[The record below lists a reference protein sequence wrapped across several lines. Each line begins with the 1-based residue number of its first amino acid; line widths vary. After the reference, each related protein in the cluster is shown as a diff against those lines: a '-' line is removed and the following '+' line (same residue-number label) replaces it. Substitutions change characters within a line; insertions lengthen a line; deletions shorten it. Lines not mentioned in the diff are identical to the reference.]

1 MSNYRRLEV
10 WKAAH
15 QMTLQVYRDTIRFP
29 SDERFGLTAQVRR
42 AAVSIGANIAEG
54 SARGGKDYARFL
66 TMALGSAS
74 EVEYLLLVATDLGYF
89 DGRQLEAD
97 VTSIAR
103 RLTRLRLK
111 VLGSIR

>member
-1 MSNYRRLEV
+1 MSNYRRLDV

-15 QMTLQVYRDTIRFP
+15 QMTLQVYKDTTRFP
-29 SDERFGLTAQVRR
+29 SHERFGLTAQVRR

-66 TMALGSAS
+66 TMAIGSAS

-97 VTSIAR
+97 VASIAR

>member
-74 EVEYLLLVATDLGYF
+74 EVEYLLLVATDPGYF

>member
-1 MSNYRRLEV
+1 
-10 WKAAH
+10 
-15 QMTLQVYRDTIRFP
+15 
-29 SDERFGLTAQVRR
+29 
-42 AAVSIGANIAEG
+42 
-54 SARGGKDYARFL
+54 
-66 TMALGSAS
+66 MALGSAS